1 MRYNEEDY
9 KEDYNNNYYTEDQ
22 DKTNAALNNL
32 VKIYSDIYDL
42 TFDELMSLELNG
54 KAASKQFTEALT
66 KLRILKL
73 KEQRILDNIEPY
85 LEIEEYPMVELFL
98 SEQIDNKE
106 KRIQVKN
113 RMGYVFTKRDLL
125 YNNMF
130 EGPDRQEAQRKFE
143 SISEILLRFI
153 YSISKKKST
162 KAIKEKYELSYLYPE
177 IEDEMICMGF
187 DTQNKFFFKEETE
200 AELLNINPEDYK
212 VEKEADNYDYISD
225 LITEL
230 ESNSESD
237 INTIKLKLDI
247 IKFGIK
253 KLPTL
258 DISVLYQMCQ
268 YNLNFDST
276 PKLTKKKTVL
286 QRLYSIL
293 EKELIKRKDYEET
306 LQRQEESISTSEEN
320 ENMEKIPKDIIDIMI
335 YLINQIN
342 DIFDTGIELANLES
356 QNKDFTQVLQKLQ
369 FQVEREK
376 QLINQKTSITYN
388 TKKYIK
394 TIIDSYLYFIVAI
407 HMNTLDEDEIKNR
420 CDLIEKRI
428 QHLIPGL
435 TFEDYS
441 TYKTPQVPYYILQ
454 TQLIETIKSFEK
466 IIKKSTNRRS
476 LITIKYEEILSNPDL
491 TDDFISNDGN
501 INNIT
506 VLDEYTLSV
515 ILGIDLEE
523 YRYDKEELLYECA
536 KIYLHA
542 LTEEKQKTLGQEP
555 HIVFQITYVQNLLK
569 HLNVKK
575 LNVIENDYMHMDSEF
590 HQLVLN
596 EKANRKTKIERTKV
610 RRK

>member
-1 MRYNEEDY
+1 
-9 KEDYNNNYYTEDQ
+9 
-22 DKTNAALNNL
+22 
-32 VKIYSDIYDL
+32 
-42 TFDELMSLELNG
+42 
-54 KAASKQFTEALT
+54 
-66 KLRILKL
+66 
-73 KEQRILDNIEPY
+73 
-85 LEIEEYPMVELFL
+85 
-98 SEQIDNKE
+98 
-106 KRIQVKN
+106 
-113 RMGYVFTKRDLL
+113 
-125 YNNMF
+125 
-130 EGPDRQEAQRKFE
+130 
-143 SISEILLRFI
+143 
-153 YSISKKKST
+153 
-162 KAIKEKYELSYLYPE
+162 
-177 IEDEMICMGF
+177 
-187 DTQNKFFFKEETE
+187 
-200 AELLNINPEDYK
+200 
-212 VEKEADNYDYISD
+212 
-225 LITEL
+225 
-230 ESNSESD
+230 
-237 INTIKLKLDI
+237 
-247 IKFGIK
+247 
-253 KLPTL
+253 
-258 DISVLYQMCQ
+258 
-268 YNLNFDST
+268 
-276 PKLTKKKTVL
+276 
-286 QRLYSIL
+286 
-293 EKELIKRKDYEET
+293 
-306 LQRQEESISTSEEN
+306 
-320 ENMEKIPKDIIDIMI
+320 MI
-335 YLINQIN
+335 YLIKQIN

-454 TQLIETIKSFEK
+454 TQLLETIKSFEK
-466 IIKKSTNRRS
+466 IIKKSTNRRR

-491 TDDFISNDGN
+491 TDDFISNNGN